1 MMKVK
6 PVVTKKT
13 TSKEVPTEKHQ
24 GSSTPCNLP
33 EILIDQ
39 LDVYSDTERRIHKA
53 CDQMEAI
60 HSKIKDLQIRL
71 QRAVKNQRHYFAKN
85 YEMQLQVL
93 QGVYN
98 TYHMYCSRKAEVLMQ
113 LEEHMH

>member
-1 MMKVK
+1 MKVK
-6 PVVTKKT
+6 SVVTKKA
-13 TSKEVPTEKHQ
+13 TSKEVPPEKHH
-24 GSSTPCNLP
+24 GSSTSCNLP

-53 CDQMEAI
+53 CDQMEVI